1 MAVQSIDLVLFASRN
16 GLAISNKIAKEA
28 LGFISRAT
36 IEATEKAKYEVKVWD
51 GKTDPPLGTSD
62 RWLHGNDGSSL
73 SAIEAIK
80 NGGVVYFL
88 YKNGQMKSWQPH
100 RADIPGRIHMVNSPG
115 DSNHWET
122 AANAHIARDV
132 EQDVDEQVL
141 KSALD
146 KALDLHEARGIPYS
160 AVLITTKG

>member
-1 MAVQSIDLVLFASRN
+1 MEPIDLVLYAAHN
-16 GLAISNKIAKEA
+16 GLAISNAIAREA
-28 LGFISRAT
+28 LATVDRAPL
-36 IEATEKAKYEVKVWD
+36 EAAETARYEAKMWD

-62 RWLHGNDGSSL
+62 RWLHGQDGSSR
-73 SAIEAIK
+73 SAIESIN

-88 YKNGQMKSWQPH
+88 YKDGVLKAWQPH

-132 EQDVDEQVL
+132 AQEVDGQVL
-141 KSALD
+141 KAALN
-146 KALDLHEARGIPYS
+146 KALELHEARGIPYS
-160 AVLITTKG
+160 ATIASRP